1 MMTEFSMVTSLLKGE
16 FRWFLSLLTWMEGDA
31 TAEALSED
39 DRSTIMWTDL
49 EVVRSLVLKPV
60 T

>member
-1 MMTEFSMVTSLLKGE
+1 MMTEFSMVTNLLKGGC
-16 FRWFLSLLTWMEGDA
+16 RWFLSLLTWMEGDA

-49 EVVRSLVLKPV
+49 VVRSLVLKPV